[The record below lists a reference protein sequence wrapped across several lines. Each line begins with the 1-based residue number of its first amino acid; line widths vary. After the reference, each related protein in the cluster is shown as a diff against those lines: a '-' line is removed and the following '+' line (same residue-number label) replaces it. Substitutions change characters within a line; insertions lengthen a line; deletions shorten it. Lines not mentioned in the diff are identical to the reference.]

1 MKIGLLPLYLALYD
15 NHCQEAAARA
25 RTFIEV
31 IAGELTA
38 RGFEVVK
45 SPACR
50 LKQEFAD
57 AVKRFEESGCQAIA
71 TLHLAYS
78 PSLESV
84 EALAASS
91 LPVVVIDTTP
101 DFAFTPELTMAN
113 HGIHGVQ
120 DLCNL
125 LLRHKKPFLISAGH
139 HEHSSCLD
147 HVTRQLR
154 SAQMAYRMTHIR
166 VGKAGGDFAGMGDFR
181 VPDGTF
187 GMKVVE
193 YTDQPEP
200 AEEEID
206 AEMRLD
212 RQNFRWDESVTE
224 ESYRRTM
231 GASLK
236 LRHWLEKEK
245 LDAFTIAFS
254 GIDRAGGWQTVPFLE
269 CSKAMARGIG
279 YAGEGDVLTAAA
291 TRSLMEIFPESSFTE
306 MFCPDWKND
315 RIYTSHMGEINL
327 AVCAE
332 KPLLHERKYIFSD
345 TGNPVLATGCFKAG
359 EALLADLAPGPDGTF
374 TLIAAKVEYEV
385 PGQLNNPKANAGWF
399 RPLAGNI
406 GSFLEE
412 YSSHGGTHHLTCC
425 YNGSVK
431 RLREWAHLM
440 GWRFAEIK

>member
-15 NHCQEAAARA
+15 NHRQEAAARA

-31 IAGELTA
+31 IANELAA
-38 RGFEVVK
+38 RGFDVVS

-57 AVKRFEESGCQAIA
+57 AVELFEESSCQAIA

-84 EALAASS
+84 EALARSS

-125 LLRHKKPFLISAGH
+125 LLRHRKPFLISAGH
-139 HEHSSCLD
+139 HGQSHFLD
-147 HVTRQLR
+147 RVEKQLR

-187 GMKVVE
+187 GMKVIE
-193 YTDQPEP
+193 YTPQDEP

-212 RQNFRWDESVTE
+212 RQKFRWDGSVTE
-224 ESYRRTM
+224 ESYRRTV

-236 LRHWLEKEK
+236 IRHWLEKEE
-245 LDAFTIAFS
+245 LHAFTITFS
-254 GIDRAGGWQTVPFLE
+254 GIDREGGWQTVPFLE

-315 RIYTSHMGEINL
+315 RIYTSHMGEINP
-327 AVCAE
+327 AVCAA

-359 EALLADLAPGPDGTF
+359 EALLADLAPGPDGSF

-385 PGQLNNPKANAGWF
+385 PELNNPKSNAGWF

-425 YNGSVK
+425 YGGAVEH
-431 RLREWAHLM
+431 LREWAHLM
-440 GWRFAEIK
+440 NWRFVEIK